1 MRSALNEQATQ
12 IQDAIDVATIQDDII
27 RVVKED
33 PRMADF
39 KRAEFLKELDGNI
52 LPLTTVKFCAPVMIA
67 NGAVV

>member
-27 RVVKED
+27 RVIKED

-39 KRAEFLKELDGNI
+39 KRAEFLKELDGKI
-52 LPLTTVKFCAPVMIA
+52 LPLTTVKFRAPVMIA